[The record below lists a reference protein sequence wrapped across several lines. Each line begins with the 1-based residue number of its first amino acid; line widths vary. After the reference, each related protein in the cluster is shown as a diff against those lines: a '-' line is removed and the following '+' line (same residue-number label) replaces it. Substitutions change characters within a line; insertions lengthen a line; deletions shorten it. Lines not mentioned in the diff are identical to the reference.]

1 MLGSAALSILKFL
14 RDLQNIISKN
24 IMIWDIAAGIAILS
38 GSGGKYALSN
48 GSYPNSFNLVAT
60 NGIIK

>member
-1 MLGSAALSILKFL
+1 
-14 RDLQNIISKN
+14 
-24 IMIWDIAAGIAILS
+24 MIWDIAAGIAILS